1 VSPLTPN
8 TRAIKISRIKPVI
21 RDKSV
26 IAEITAALR
35 KILTAIS
42 KRKKPEINRIQ
53 VSQNSISRAAGRHKF
68 AVENKRDFPYN
79 SALSW
84 DSVRGSN
91 YLICLTKPA
100 EPVVLLVATG
110 KVRKLATRIGKERN
124 NGKF

>member
-1 VSPLTPN
+1 MRVLFDFFIN
-8 TRAIKISRIKPVI
+8 
-21 RDKSV
+21 
-26 IAEITAALR
+26 IARWAC
-35 KILTAIS
+35 
-42 KRKKPEINRIQ
+42 
-53 VSQNSISRAAGRHKF
+53 

-84 DSVRGSN
+84 DSVRGPN